1 MNHKNEFYSSTNNL
15 KSIFAAISGN
25 FVEWFDFALYLFLA
39 PVLAKQFF
47 PDCGPLALMGTL
59 TVYAVSFF
67 FRPFGAVIFGHIGDR
82 YGHSIALRLSLSGLA
97 VLSIVISLLPNY
109 QSIGS
114 LATIVLCL
122 SRILQGICLGGEFA
136 GNMVYLGE
144 SSRIEKR
151 ALNTSLTNNASNFG
165 ILTAAASTALLS
177 FLMTESH
184 FELYG
189 FRLLFFFGGIIGIIG
204 FTFRSDLKETVE
216 FKEIRKK
223 LNVPVW
229 AVLTRYRS
237 SFLSLFMVL
246 IISALGS
253 YALIGYMSTFLQTIL
268 AYTLSEATRY
278 ETLFIAITLM
288 LVPFFERYADKYT
301 PRRMLK
307 WACLAYLLLSIP
319 CYYLFYTFEDPLFLL
334 PLVAAYS
341 AEQSCVPALM
351 MEYFPTE
358 VRYTGISLTYNSCM
372 AFVGGISPLLC
383 QFLMG
388 SWNLSYAVPYLL
400 FLGALVAIMALKES
414 KIKIYQN
421 ITKRVY

>member
-1 MNHKNEFYSSTNNL
+1 MEHNNF
-15 KSIFAAISGN
+15 KSILAAISGN

-47 PDCGPLALMGTL
+47 PDYGTLALMGTL

-67 FRPFGAVIFGHIGDR
+67 FRPFGAIIFGHIGDR
-82 YGHSIALRLSLSGLA
+82 YGRSVALRLSLSGLA
-97 VLSIVISLLPNY
+97 LLSIVISLLPNY

-114 LATIVLCL
+114 LATIMLCL
-122 SRILQGICLGGEFA
+122 CRILQGICLGGEFA
-136 GNMVYLGE
+136 GSMVYLGE

-151 ALNTSLTNNASNFG
+151 SLNTSLTNNASNFG
-165 ILTAAASTALLS
+165 ILIAAASTALVS
-177 FLMTESH
+177 FLMSESH

-189 FRLLFFFGGIIGIIG
+189 FRLLFFFGGMVGIIG

-216 FKEIRKK
+216 FKEIKKK
-223 LNVPVW
+223 LSVPVW
-229 AVLTRYRS
+229 AVLKHYRS
-237 SFLSLFMVL
+237 SFFSLFIIL

-253 YALIGYMSTFLQTIL
+253 YALIGYMSTFLQTKL
-268 AYTLSEATRY
+268 DYTLSEATRY
-278 ETLFIAITLM
+278 ETLFIAITLV
-288 LVPFFERYADKYT
+288 LVPFFARYADKYT

-319 CYYLFYTFEDPLFLL
+319 CYYLLYTFHDPLFLL
-334 PLVAAYS
+334 PLVAVYS

-372 AFVGGISPLLC
+372 AFIGGLSPLLC
-383 QFLMG
+383 AFLIG
-388 SWNLSYAVPYLL
+388 SWHVNYAVSYLL
-400 FLGALVAIMALKES
+400 LLGAIAAMMTLKES
-414 KIKIYQN
+414 KI
-421 ITKRVY
+421 RVYQVTAKAD